1 MAFHGETKFD
11 AKRLD
16 DILSTMVKTVNS
28 SREEIFEI
36 SEQSRRESETLSKEL
51 ESIKDKVTEIIN
63 QHDMLTENARKARSR
78 LAEVSQRFGEF
89 KEADIR
95 KVYEKANEIQFALS
109 TVEYQERQLRDRREE
124 IERRILSLKGT
135 TEKAEKLAGQVSVVL
150 NYLTGDLQSVGE
162 LIADARQ
169 KQELGLKII
178 EAQEEERRR
187 LSREIHDGPAQLLAH
202 VLLGSELIERMYR
215 DKGPEETKKEIRR
228 FRELVR
234 NALFDVRRI
243 IYDLR
248 PMSLDDLGLLPTVE
262 KYLKRVEEQYPNL
275 GISFRSIGEVGRL
288 PGKLEVALFR
298 LVQEGVQNACKHSG
312 GTSIR
317 VIIEAQEDK
326 MVLLMKDNGKGF
338 KPGTRSENSFG
349 ILGMKERVEILEGR
363 IDIHSDPNEGTTI
376 VAQIPLKKEEEA

>member
-1 MAFHGETKFD
+1 MASHGETKFD

-36 SEQSRRESETLSKEL
+36 GEQSRKESETLIKEL
-51 ESIKDKVTEIIN
+51 ESIKEKVSEIID
-63 QHDMLTENARKARSR
+63 QHDQLTEVARMTRSR

-89 KEADIR
+89 KEEDIR
-95 KVYEKANEIQFALS
+95 KAYEKANEIQFTLS
-109 TVEYQERQLRDRREE
+109 TVEYQERQLRERRGE
-124 IERRILSLKGT
+124 IERRLISLKGT
-135 TEKAEKLAGQVSVVL
+135 SEKAEKLAGQVSVVL

-169 KQELGLKII
+169 KQELGLKIL

-202 VLLGSELIERMYR
+202 VLLGSELVERMYR
-215 DKGPEETKKEIRR
+215 DKGPEEIKKEIHR

-234 NALFDVRRI
+234 NALIDVRRI

-248 PMSLDDLGLLPTVE
+248 PMSLDDLGLIPTVE
-262 KYLKRVEEQYPNL
+262 KYLNRIEEQYPN
-275 GISFRSIGEVGRL
+275 ISLTFRSVGEVGRL
-288 PGKLEVALFR
+288 PSKLEVALFR
-298 LVQEGVQNACKHSG
+298 LIQEGVQNACKHSG
-312 GTSIR
+312 GTSVR
-317 VIIEAQEDK
+317 VIIEAQGDK
-326 MVLLMKDNGKGF
+326 MVLLIKDNGKGF
-338 KPGTRSENSFG
+338 ELGSRSEKSFG

-363 IDIHSDPNEGTTI
+363 MDIHSDANEGTTI
-376 VAQIPLKKEEEA
+376 VAQIPLEKEEEA

>member
-1 MAFHGETKFD
+1 MASQGDTKFD

-16 DILSTMVKTVNS
+16 DILNTMVKTVTS

-36 SEQSRRESETLSKEL
+36 GEQSRKETETLLKEL
-51 ESIKDKVTEIIN
+51 EVIKEKVTEIIK
-63 QHDMLTENARKARSR
+63 QHDHLSETARKARSS

-89 KEADIR
+89 KEQEIR
-95 KVYEKANEIQFALS
+95 KAYEKANEIQFLVS
-109 TVEYQERQLRDRREE
+109 TVEYEERQLRERRGE
-124 IERRILSLKGT
+124 IERRLLSLKGT
-135 TEKAEKLAGQVSVVL
+135 SEKAEKLAGQVSVVL

-202 VLLGSELIERMYR
+202 VLIGSELIERMYR
-215 DKGPEETKKEIRR
+215 DKGLEETKKEIHR

-234 NALFDVRRI
+234 HALFDVRRI

-248 PMSLDDLGLLPTVE
+248 PMSLDDLGLVPTVE
-262 KYLKRVEEQYPNL
+262 KYLKRIEEQYPKVNL
-275 GISFRSIGEVGRL
+275 TFRSIGEVGRL
-288 PGKLEVALFR
+288 PTKLEVALFR

-312 GTSIR
+312 GTSVR
-317 VIIEAQEDK
+317 VVIEAQKDK
-326 MVLLMKDNGKGF
+326 TVLLIKDNGKGF
-338 KPGTRSENSFG
+338 NPGNRPDNSFG
-349 ILGMKERVEILEGR
+349 ILGMKERVDMLEGR
-363 IDIHSDPNEGTTI
+363 IDIQSDPKEGTTI
-376 VAQIPLKKEEEA
+376 IAQIPLKKEEEA